1 MQLLINHLGYE
12 QFGHKQAVVQTA
24 TPTGIQYAELLCA
37 QSRQPIL
44 QLPLEACGPVAQ
56 WHTGLTYTINF
67 SALTECGNYLLR
79 VGDALSEPFA
89 IAEGLLMTR
98 TFSDVLHYFKSQ
110 RSGGKFDLADRTVP
124 LLGTDTKVDVSGGWY
139 DASGDV
145 SKYLSHLSFSNYFN
159 PQQTPMVVWNM
170 LTAFESLA
178 DEQAFADFSRLRLLE
193 EALHGADFLVK
204 MQSSKGYFYTTV
216 FDKWSK
222 QTEQREICSYA
233 HQSGDKSDDFQAGFR
248 QGGGIAIAAL
258 AAASRLL
265 HSPSVQHIGYPT
277 TSSHTYLTAAEQG
290 YWHLVEHNQRYL
302 DDGTENIIDEYC
314 ALLATVELFRAT
326 SNTDYLSQARSWA
339 DKLAKRQHSDG
350 QQHCYWSANHDGS
363 RPYFHAAE
371 AGLPV
376 ISLLKYLA
384 VEPEPQRQKQLG
396 NTVANAVAFELD
408 ITQQV
413 NNPFGYPRQYAKP
426 VDGKKA
432 AMFFIPHH
440 NETGYWWQGE
450 NARLASLA
458 SMAFLAASYP
468 SCQPLRPQLK
478 AYGQR
483 LLDWLLGLNPF
494 DISMLDGHGRNNPD
508 YLPELGFFNAR
519 GGVCNGITSGFDN
532 EQDIAFNPAPHHQD
546 ILQNWRWGE
555 QWIPHATWYLLAVTL
570 QFKERHND

>member
-1 MQLLINHLGYE
+1 MQLLTNHLGYE

-24 TPTGIQYAELLCA
+24 SAIDAQYAELICA
-37 QSRQPIL
+37 RSQQPIM
-44 QLPLEACGPVAQ
+44 QLPLEACGPVDQ
-56 WHTGLTYTINF
+56 WHTGLTYTIDF
-67 SALTECGNYLLR
+67 SALKECGKYHLR
-79 VGDALSEPFA
+79 VGDTLSEPFA

-110 RSGGKFDLADRTVP
+110 RCGGKFDLADRTVP
-124 LLGTDTKVDVSGGWY
+124 ILGTEIKVDVSGGWY

-170 LTAFESLA
+170 LSAFETLA
-178 DEQAFADFSRLRLLE
+178 NEEAFADFSRVRLLE
-193 EALHGADFLVK
+193 EALYGADFLVK
-204 MQSSKGYFYTTV
+204 MQAPQSYFYTTV

-233 HQSGDKSDDFQAGFR
+233 HQSGDKSTDFQAGFR
-248 QGGGIAIAAL
+248 QGAGVAIAAL
-258 AAASRLL
+258 AAASRILN
-265 HSPSVQHIGYPT
+265 SPTAKHVGYPST
-277 TSSHTYLTAAEQG
+277 ANVTYLAAAEQG
-290 YWHLVEHNQRYL
+290 YWHLVEHNLQYL
-302 DDGTENIIDEYC
+302 DDGIENIIDEYC
-314 ALLATVELFRAT
+314 ALLAAVELFRAT
-326 SNTDYLSQARSWA
+326 SNTDFLAQARNWA
-339 DKLAKRQHSDG
+339 NRLAMRQLSDE
-350 QQHCYWSANHDGS
+350 QQHCYWSANSDGS

-384 VEPEPQRQKQLG
+384 IEPEPQRQKQLG
-396 NTVANAVAFELD
+396 DVVANAVAFELD
-408 ITQQV
+408 ITHEV
-413 NNPFGYPRQYAKP
+413 TNPFGYPRQYTKP
-426 VDGKKA
+426 VDGPKA
-432 AMFFIPHH
+432 SAFFTPHH

-458 SMAFLAASYP
+458 SMAFMAASYP

-532 EQDIAFNPAPHHQD
+532 EHDIAFNPAPHHQD

-555 QWIPHATWYLLAVTL
+555 QWLPHATWYLLAVTL